1 MNFYLEQM
9 RNVQHAE
16 HFCEIKQ
23 SSTHILESQ
32 MQALLQQRLYYTPT
46 KPTQQ
51 TQIIW
56 LIYPLH
62 TECSHCAKNG
72 SPLLWTWSLWL
83 HTIWSLQ
90 HRPIF
95 SYNVQGNKVQ
105 AH

>member
-51 TQIIW
+51 TQII
-56 LIYPLH
+56 
-62 TECSHCAKNG
+62 
-72 SPLLWTWSLWL
+72 
-83 HTIWSLQ
+83 
-90 HRPIF
+90 
-95 SYNVQGNKVQ
+95 
-105 AH
+105 